1 MNFLR
6 RSLLPGTVRG
16 RLMLLVLATLLP
28 SVAISLF
35 AAFSTYRDERSAVTA
50 GALETAR
57 ALGLVADREL
67 LYRVGILKT
76 LAASR
81 QLRNGDLRAFYDEA
95 RAVAPT
101 PEAAIVLSDADGR
114 ALFNTR
120 VPFGEPVP
128 PAPEL
133 GERSRDARGEPL
145 LVSDLYRSSTTARH
159 SFAVGVPVVR
169 NGVQVGTLS
178 MSSVASQLQGIFE
191 QQALPARWTGS
202 LTDAQG
208 YAVARSINPESVVG
222 RRATPDMVA
231 RMATDNE
238 GVHATTTLDGVPV
251 VTVFSR
257 APMSGWRVLI
267 GLPRDELQRPAVEAM
282 GSTLLA
288 SAALLALTL
297 FGAVLMGRTIV
308 RPVRRLS
315 RDAERLRRGEALGES
330 PTGLA
335 ETDAVQRLLAQA
347 SRDRVEAD
355 ARLHTQVR
363 EAVGA
368 AQRAQEAVVGAQKL
382 EALGTLTGGIA
393 HDFNNLLQTMTTGLA
408 LASRRSTEPG
418 VRQALEA
425 CERAVSKAVKLTRQ
439 LMTFGRA
446 QPGRT
451 EVVDVARQL
460 QGMTELLGGALR
472 ASISLSI
479 EIEPGLAPV
488 EVDPVQFE
496 LAILNLA
503 VNARDAIA
511 DSGAVTIRARNAQFA
526 PDELPGA
533 LGGAMV
539 VVSVADTGEGIAPE
553 LLEKVFEPFFTTKP
567 MGKGSGLGLAQ
578 VYGFARRCGGRA
590 TVRSEPGH
598 GTEVSIV
605 MPASAKP
612 MAADAV
618 DPSTHPMQRYAGAVL
633 LVEDEPQVREITAQ
647 GLEAAGFTV
656 EAVADPAAGFAV
668 LARGAVFDVVLSDI
682 MMPGGTSGLVFAQ
695 QLAAAYPAL
704 PVVLASGYAEALQPG
719 LPFPVVAK
727 PYDIDRLAR
736 LLAEQI
742 EIAARP
748 ST

>member
-1 MNFLR
+1 MQ
-6 RSLLPGTVRG
+6 RSLLPGSVRG
-16 RLMLLVLATLLP
+16 RLVLLVLATLLP
-28 SVAISLF
+28 SVAVSLF
-35 AAFSTYRDERSAVTA
+35 AAFTTYRDERSAVTTA
-50 GALETAR
+50 ALETAR

-67 LYRVGILKT
+67 LYRVGILDT
-76 LAASR
+76 LAVSR
-81 QLRNGDLRAFYDEA
+81 QLRSGDLRAFYEEA

-101 PEAAIVLSDADGR
+101 REIAIVFSDTANR

-120 VPFGEPVP
+120 VPWGEPLP
-128 PAPEL
+128 PAPVL
-133 GERSRDARGEPL
+133 TERARDARGAPL
-145 LVSDLYRSSTTARH
+145 LVSDLYRSPTTAQH
-159 SFAVGVPVVR
+159 SFAVGVPVR
-169 NGVQVGTLS
+169 RDGVVIGTLS
-178 MSSVASQLQGIFE
+178 MSSVASQLQGIFD

-202 LTDAQG
+202 LTDTQG
-208 YAVARSINPESVVG
+208 YAVARSPHPQKIVG
-222 RRATPDMVA
+222 RRASPDMLEHLA
-231 RMATDNE
+231 RDNE
-238 GVHATTTLDGVPV
+238 GMLATTTLDGVPV

-267 GLPRDELQRPAVEAM
+267 GLPRDELQRPALEAM

-315 RDAERLRRGEALGES
+315 RDAERLRHGEALAES

-347 SRDRVEAD
+347 SRDRLDAD

-363 EAVGA
+363 EAVDA
-368 AQRAQEAVVGAQKL
+368 TRRAQEAVVGAQKL

-408 LASRRSTEPG
+408 LASRRSSEPG
-418 VRQALEA
+418 VHQALEA

-439 LMTFGRA
+439 LMVFGRA

-451 EVVDVARQL
+451 EVIDVGRQL

-472 ASISLSI
+472 ASITLSI
-479 EIEPGLAPV
+479 DIEPGLAPV

-496 LAILNLA
+496 LAVLNLA

-511 DSGAVTIRARNAQFA
+511 DGGAVTIRARNAQFA
-526 PDELPGA
+526 PDALPGA

-590 TVRSEPGH
+590 TVRSEPGQ

-605 MPASAKP
+605 MPASAKAV
-612 MAADAV
+612 AAEADVPAA
-618 DPSTHPMQRYAGAVL
+618 HPAQRYGGAVL

-656 EAVADPAAGFAV
+656 TAAPDPAAGFAA
-668 LARGAVFDVVLSDI
+668 LAGGAAFDVVLSDI
-682 MMPGGTSGLVFAQ
+682 MMPGGTSGLAFAQ

-742 EIAARP
+742 EAARP
-748 ST
+748 PG

>member
-6 RSLLPGTVRG
+6 RGLLPGTVRG

-28 SVAISLF
+28 SVAVSLF
-35 AAFSTYRDERSAVTA
+35 AAFTTYRDERGAVTTA
-50 GALETAR
+50 ALETAR

-67 LYRVGILKT
+67 LYRVGILET
-76 LAASR
+76 LAVSR
-81 QLRNGDLRAFYDEA
+81 QLRGGDLRAFYEEA
-95 RAVAPT
+95 RAVAPMRET
-101 PEAAIVLSDADGR
+101 AIVFSDARGR
-114 ALFNTR
+114 VVFNTR
-120 VPFGEPVP
+120 VPFGETPP
-128 PAPEL
+128 PAPVL
-133 GERSRDARGEPL
+133 AERSRDARGKPL
-145 LVSDLYRSSTTARH
+145 LVSDLYRSPTTARY
-159 SFAVGVPVVR
+159 SFAVGVPVVQD
-169 NGVQVGTLS
+169 GEVLGTLS
-178 MSSVASQLQGIFE
+178 MSSYATMLQGIFD
-191 QQALPARWTGS
+191 QQALPSRWTGS
-202 LTDAQG
+202 LTDARG
-208 YAVARSINPESVVG
+208 YVVARSLNPEKNVG
-222 RRATPDMVA
+222 HRATPDMLERLA
-231 RMATDNE
+231 KGNE
-238 GVHATTTLDGVPV
+238 GVHPTVTLDGVPV
-251 VTVFSR
+251 ATVFSR

-267 GLPRDELQRPAVEAM
+267 GLPRDDLQRPALEAM

-297 FGAVLMGRTIV
+297 FSAVLMGRTIV

-315 RDAERLRRGEALGES
+315 RDAERLRRGERLDES

-347 SRDRVEAD
+347 SRDRLDAD
-355 ARLHTQVR
+355 ERLHTQVR
-363 EAVGA
+363 EAVSA
-368 AQRAQEAVVGAQKL
+368 AQRAQDAVVSTQKL

-425 CERAVSKAVKLTRQ
+425 CERAVTKAVKLTRQ
-439 LMTFGRA
+439 LMVFGRA

-451 EVVDVARQL
+451 DVIDVGRQL

-472 ASISLSI
+472 ASITLSI
-479 EIEPGLAPV
+479 DVEPGLAPV

-511 DSGAVTIRARNAQFA
+511 DGGAVTIRARNAQFA

-539 VVSVADTGEGIAPE
+539 VVSVADTGEGIAPA
-553 LLEKVFEPFFTTKP
+553 LIEKVFEPFFTTKP

-578 VYGFARRCGGRA
+578 VYGFARRSGGRA
-590 TVRSEPGH
+590 TVRSEPGR
-598 GTEVSIV
+598 GTEVSII

-612 MAADAV
+612 MAVDAADTV
-618 DPSTHPMQRYAGAVL
+618 PPSTQRYAGAVL

-647 GLEAAGFTV
+647 GLEAAGFSV
-656 EAVADPAAGFAV
+656 QAVPDPAAGFAA

-682 MMPGGTSGLVFAQ
+682 MMPGGTSGLAFAQ

-742 EIAARP
+742 EAAARP
-748 ST
+748 SA